1 MNKNNNYD
9 TVLKRPDILDCIANL
24 SNDEVFTSPELVRK
38 ILDLLPSEI
47 WSNKNLKFLDPGSK
61 TGIFL
66 REIALRLN
74 KGLKREIPNLKKR
87 LDHIFKN
94 QIFGIAITEL
104 TLLMTKRSVYC
115 SINANGDK
123 SISEIFDNKNGNISY
138 INHKHVWDRKE
149 KSCTFC
155 GAAFNIF
162 KRDEK
167 LENHAY
173 EFIHTEK
180 PDEIFKKMKFDVIVG
195 NPPYQLKDGGHEASA
210 KPIYQLFVEQA
221 KKLNPKYLSMIIPS
235 RWFSGG
241 KGLDKFRSEMLNDKR
256 IRVLH
261 DFIDASE
268 CFGNGVSIKGGV
280 CYFLWDR
287 DNEGSCDVTT
297 HFQGK
302 VISNETR
309 YLLENENRTFIR
321 YGKAIPI
328 VNKIRKFKEE
338 SFSSIVSSRK
348 PFGLA
353 TNFDSKLKQTSNL
366 VKVYA
371 NKKILFVN
379 KKDIN
384 TNTEWINS
392 HKIIVPKAVGVGN
405 SFNDVV
411 KPLYCEPSSICTE
424 TYIVI
429 GPFKSKKECESVIS
443 FIGTRFF
450 HFLLS
455 LKKITQ
461 DTTQSV
467 YEFIPLQKF
476 DQIFSDELLFKKYKF
491 DDEEIRFIE
500 KMVHPNNE
508 N

>member
-38 ILDLLPSEI
+38 ILDLLPPEI

-74 KGLKREIPNLKKR
+74 KGLKLEIPSLKKR

-138 INHKHVWDRKE
+138 INHKHVWDGKE

-180 PDEIFKKMKFDVIVG
+180 PEEIFKKMKFDVIVG

-353 TNFDSKLKQTSNL
+353 TNFDSKLKQTSNH

-411 KPLYCEPSSICTE
+411 KPLYCEPNSICTE

-429 GPFKSKKECESVIS
+429 GPFKSKKECDSVIS

-491 DDEEIRFIE
+491 DDEEIKFIE